1 MVTLNG
7 PIAELFGM
15 EIKTRYLTYQNREEL
30 NVRGFT
36 THAVRAAARPQ
47 WSRGYAVDRT
57 VTVEEI

>member
-1 MVTLNG
+1 
-7 PIAELFGM
+7 M